1 MRGYNFALKLKIL
14 NLHWN
19 SLFCIESAI
28 SFWVCIESGIRFL
41 ICIEIGINI
50 SVCIEIR
57 IKILICIE
65 IRFFLHW
72 NSLKHSRRIFKFEN
86 IFFSFSKLKMVRTRM
101 SHIKT
106 SLANKTRLSDK
117 NKYRKTYYCLTLTGS
132 NPMGYRLKSN
142 PNPID

>member
-1 MRGYNFALKLKIL
+1 MTTNFNANWKMDSTFNANQWISMQILFFQCKFTFFKFNAKLRGYNFALKLKIL

-41 ICIEIGINI
+41 ICIETGIKI

-57 IKILICIE
+57 IKISICIE
-65 IRFFLHW
+65 VRFFLHW

-86 IFFSFSKLKMVRTRM
+86 IFYLFQS
-101 SHIKT
+101 
-106 SLANKTRLSDK
+106 
-117 NKYRKTYYCLTLTGS
+117 
-132 NPMGYRLKSN
+132 
-142 PNPID
+142 